1 MNLPNSAR
9 LAPTVPL
16 GAHTPTVKKLIA
28 ILRSRGGRLTILG
41 VLCVLVGPTI
51 STIAAAGSNAIL
63 EVVCVLILLAGYL
76 IIAFGLVMIVV
87 AARRARDQAGPNK
100 S

>member
-1 MNLPNSAR
+1 M
-9 LAPTVPL
+9 
-16 GAHTPTVKKLIA
+16 
-28 ILRSRGGRLTILG
+28 LTILG

-51 STIAAAGSNAIL
+51 STIAATGSNAIL
-63 EVVCVLILLAGYL
+63 EVVGVLILLAGYL